1 MIILHFQ
8 NNVKLSTFPTTGAMW
23 IVYVLGTL
31 CKGAVVLDGL
41 CNRNLVPRVLI
52 FDKEISKSVKCFEK
66 NTNVSG
72 LWLSFS
78 VRKTVVYGITYY
90 CTTVFHTLKKGHKPE
105 TFVFFWYFFSEYHLI
120 SYWSTSITHPWR
132 FFRLTFIH
140 DFKPEGNWKQCLW
153 KHDFKPEGNW
163 KQCLWKHDFKP
174 EGNWK
179 QCLWKVWVQ
188 TEFVM
193 EQRVSCEW
201 THGAP
206 RLRFRIIYRILAKKS
221 VLEFKSPD
229 KNFPHENLSSLS

>member
-1 MIILHFQ
+1 MFSQPVPRMLATVFGW
-8 NNVKLSTFPTTGAMW
+8 LTDFLTGAIMESR
-23 IVYVLGTL
+23 
-31 CKGAVVLDGL
+31 KAARSKAVASPPWADEWRFSVKKFKK
-41 CNRNLVPRVLI
+41 R
-52 FDKEISKSVKCFEK
+52 VKCFQKKHKRFGFMTFFQCEK
-66 NTNVSG
+66 NCCV
-72 LWLSFS
+72 W
-78 VRKTVVYGITYY
+78 YY
-90 CTTVFHTLKKGHKPE
+90 VLLYNGFHTLKKGHKPE
-105 TFVFFWYFFSEYHLI
+105 TFVFFLCFFSEYHLI

-140 DFKPEGNWKQCLW
+140 DFKL
-153 KHDFKPEGNW
+153 
-163 KQCLWKHDFKP
+163 

-229 KNFPHENLSSLS
+229 KNFPDENLSSLS

>member
-1 MIILHFQ
+1 MDYQ
-8 NNVKLSTFPTTGAMW
+8 RSRQG
-23 IVYVLGTL
+23 G
-31 CKGAVVLDGL
+31 GGRAVVLDGL

-66 NTNVSG
+66 NTNVSR

-90 CTTVFHTLKKGHKPE
+90 CTTVFHTLKKGYKPE

-120 SYWSTSITHPWR
+120 SYRSTSITHPWR
-132 FFRLTFIH
+132 FFRLTFI
-140 DFKPEGNWKQCLW
+140 
-153 KHDFKPEGNW
+153 
-163 KQCLWKHDFKP
+163 HDFKP

-229 KNFPHENLSSLS
+229 KNFPDENLSSLS